1 MLWQSRLLNI
11 EQRLCHDCRNHVV
24 LLQKM
29 SSAAVA
35 LPLFMRGAG
44 EVGLDIPEVRILEFE
59 SFCEMLKLR
68 DVNGNL
74 I

>member
-1 MLWQSRLLNI
+1 
-11 EQRLCHDCRNHVV
+11 
-24 LLQKM
+24 M